1 MNYRKHFWF
10 LFLFDKHCS
19 LYWHCWL

>member
-10 LFLFDKHCS
+10 LSLFDKHCS